1 MWGWTL
7 AENQKHQIPGS
18 QINSLLWRKRSSNF
32 SITECY
38 FLNFEKLERLEKL
51 PIPPLINPFPIPGFP
66 LHFLQKFPIF
76 PLQSFLKN
84 LISPLWRGGGGGGGG
99 FGLCLRDQNVTIKIL
114 TILRIKRAFKIIKWK
129 AFFPH
134 F

>member
-38 FLNFEKLERLEKL
+38 FVNFEKLERLEKL
-51 PIPPLINPFPIPGFP
+51 PIPPLITPFPIPGFP

-76 PLQSFLKN
+76 SLQSFLKN
-84 LISPLWRGGGGGGGG
+84 LISPLWRGGV
-99 FGLCLRDQNVTIKIL
+99 GLCLRDQNVTIKIL

>member
-51 PIPPLINPFPIPGFP
+51 PIPPLITPFPIPGFP

-76 PLQSFLKN
+76 SLVIFEKSHLSFMK
-84 LISPLWRGGGGGGGG
+84 GGG

-114 TILRIKRAFKIIKWK
+114 TILRIKKAFKMIKWK